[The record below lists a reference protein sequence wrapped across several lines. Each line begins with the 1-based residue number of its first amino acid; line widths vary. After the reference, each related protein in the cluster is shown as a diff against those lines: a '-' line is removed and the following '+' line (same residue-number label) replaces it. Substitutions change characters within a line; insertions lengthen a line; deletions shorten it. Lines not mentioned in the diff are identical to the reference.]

1 MVYCHTRERLG
12 EGGYNKINGIAESS
26 EKGKLYYFDTIGY
39 IENQLDNEWLCAQE
53 NAYGSW
59 W

>member
-1 MVYCHTRERLG
+1 MVFCHTRAWLG
-12 EGGYNKINGIAESS
+12 KGGYNKINGIAESNQ
-26 EKGKLYYFDTIGY
+26 KGKLYYFDTIGY